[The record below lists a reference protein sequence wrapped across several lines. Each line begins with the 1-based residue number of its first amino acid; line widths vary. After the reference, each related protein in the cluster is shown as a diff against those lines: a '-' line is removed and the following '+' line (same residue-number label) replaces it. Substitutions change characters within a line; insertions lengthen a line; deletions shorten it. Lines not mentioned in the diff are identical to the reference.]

1 MLEIQSP
8 IINRTL
14 VPASIP
20 MLESSLDN
28 THTWGNRGKKTIRA
42 LPICLNASVLLVWKP
57 LTTTATIL
65 WSGAH
70 ILFVTSQLL
79 PPHRKQAFLRN
90 CSSKFQ
96 PPIEMSWLRGKKGS
110 VTNLKAEDANSNRST
125 TPTPGNP
132 GGKREKRLFRSGLLT
147 IRVMWAQGLALPQG
161 APLPRAVQMALTSQ
175 QAKVAASIS
184 PSSVTKHRQQSR
196 SRGNRCVHKSSKKL
210 ALFADD

>member
-1 MLEIQSP
+1 
-8 IINRTL
+8 
-14 VPASIP
+14 
-20 MLESSLDN
+20 
-28 THTWGNRGKKTIRA
+28 
-42 LPICLNASVLLVWKP
+42 
-57 LTTTATIL
+57 
-65 WSGAH
+65 
-70 ILFVTSQLL
+70 
-79 PPHRKQAFLRN
+79 
-90 CSSKFQ
+90 
-96 PPIEMSWLRGKKGS
+96 MSWLRGKKGS